1 LHASAIRRPE
11 NSVIEDQFVSLT
23 NCLEAGGL
31 DPQPTNSSPKKI
43 MLTGFGL
50 DLGQETKDFL
60 EKLNWSV
67 FEKLVISCHPN
78 IDTK

>member
-1 LHASAIRRPE
+1 
-11 NSVIEDQFVSLT
+11 
-23 NCLEAGGL
+23 
-31 DPQPTNSSPKKI
+31 

-67 FEKLVISCHPN
+67 FEKLVISCHPK